1 MAIVIDEFEVV
12 LEPPKQPTL
21 EIASPPPPTERQ
33 PRLKPEDIEQIYRR
47 QQLRLQRVW
56 AD

>member
-1 MAIVIDEFEVV
+1 LAIVIDEFEVV
-12 LEPPKQPTL
+12 LEPPQQPNV
-21 EIASPPPPTERQ
+21 EMASPPPLTERQ
-33 PRLKPEDIEQIYRR
+33 PVLKPEDIEHIYQR